1 MRQALVKVH
10 DIAAGIL
17 TENRA
22 PSRFSRDVPS
32 VYRYQFQYF
41 EAYQSAAVSLTMP
54 ITQRLYQFVEF
65 PPFFDGVLP
74 EGGQLE
80 GLLKI
85 RKIDRYDYF
94 SQLVA
99 VGHDLVGAVTVFEI

>member
-10 DIAAGIL
+10 NQEAGIL
-17 TENRA
+17 TETADRRYRFDYHNGYTGA
-22 PSRFSRDVPS
+22 P
-32 VYRYQFQYF
+32 
-41 EAYQSAAVSLTMP
+41 VSLTMP
-54 ITQRLYQFVEF
+54 IRKEGYVYSHF

-80 GLLKI
+80 GLLQL

-94 SQLVA
+94 TQLLV
-99 VGHDLVGAVTVFEI
+99 VGQDLVGAVTVFKK

>member
-1 MRQALVKVH
+1 MRKALVKVH
-10 DIAAGIL
+10 DTPAGIL
-17 TENRA
+17 TEN
-22 PSRFSRDVPS
+22 DNPS
-32 VYRYQFQYF
+32 VNGYTFEYF
-41 EAYQSAAVSLTMP
+41 EAYESEPVSLTMP
-54 ITQRLYQFVEF
+54 TKHRFYFFDEF

-94 SQLVA
+94 SQLVT

>member
-1 MRQALVKVH
+1 MRKALVKVH
-10 DIAAGIL
+10 DTPAGIL
-17 TENRA
+17 TENDNLA
-22 PSRFSRDVPS
+22 ANGYTFE
-32 VYRYQFQYF
+32 YF
-41 EAYQSAAVSLTMP
+41 EAYEGTPVSLTMP
-54 ITQRLYQFVEF
+54 TKLRLYFFDEF

-94 SQLVA
+94 SQLVT

>member
-1 MRQALVKVH
+1 MRKALVKVH
-10 DIAAGIL
+10 DMPAGSLI
-17 TENRA
+17 EN
-22 PSRFSRDVPS
+22 DTPS
-32 VYRYQFQYF
+32 VNGYSFEYF
-41 EAYQSAAVSLTMP
+41 EGYEGAPVSLTMP
-54 ITQRLYQFVEF
+54 TKQRLYVFTEF

-94 SQLVA
+94 SQLVT